1 MQSNQQLNDFRRDG
15 YLVLEKFASH
25 ADCDALV
32 ARAAELVAEFVPP
45 HQKSVFSTTEQKQTS
60 DAYFLESG
68 DKIRFFFEPDAFDAE
83 GTLRQDKMHSI
94 NKIGHAL
101 HDLDPVFDAFSRQA
115 RLAEIADD
123 VGFADPLLLQSMV
136 IFKPPRIGAA
146 TPRHQDAAYWEPAV
160 IHRKAS
166 IWVPLQPA
174 TPENGCMQFVP
185 RSHQSD
191 VMPHQSIRNDPR
203 IHGLELPATEM
214 HRVDGAVTCPL
225 APGGATVH
233 DGYTLHYTAA
243 NRTNVPRRAI
253 ILSASAGTT
262 PRSKPRRFPWME
274 SKQTARMVRQAKA
287 RDHASPQD

>member
-1 MQSNQQLNDFRRDG
+1 MLSNQQLNDFRRDG

-101 HDLDPVFDAFSRQA
+101 HDLDPVFDSFSRQA

-136 IFKPPRIGAA
+136 IFKPPRIGGEVVW
-146 TPRHQDAAYWEPAV
+146 HQDATFLHTEPSRVLGMWFAL
-160 IHRKAS
+160 AD
-166 IWVPLQPA
+166 A
-174 TPENGCMQFVP
+174 TTENGCLW
-185 RSHQSD
+185 
-191 VMPHQSIRNDPR
+191 
-203 IHGLELPATEM
+203 GLPGG
-214 HRVDGAVTCPL
+214 HRRGL
-225 APGGATVH
+225 KSRFLRAPGGGVDMIIDDDKPWPNADFVPFEVEKGTLIIF
-233 DGYTLHYTAA
+233 DGLFPHGSAA
-243 NRTNVPRRAI
+243 NR
-253 ILSASAGTT
+253 SAQARHAYSLHVIDGTCRYL
-262 PRSKPRRFPWME
+262 PENWLQRGPGMPLRGFN
-274 SKQTARMVRQAKA
+274 
-287 RDHASPQD
+287 

>member
-1 MQSNQQLNDFRRDG
+1 MIHVMPNQTIQLTADQIDFFHREG
-15 YLVLEKFASH
+15 YLTIDELTTQEDVAAIREIYDHLFETRAGRDEGRHFDLAGTDEDGREETLPQILGPHRYAPQLEK
-25 ADCDALV
+25 
-32 ARAAELVAEFVPP
+32 
-45 HQKSVFSTTEQKQTS
+45 T
-60 DAYFLESG
+60 
-68 DKIRFFFEPDAFDAE
+68 
-83 GTLRQDKMHSI
+83 
-94 NKIGHAL
+94 
-101 HDLDPVFDAFSRQA
+101 
-115 RLAEIADD
+115 
-123 VGFADPLLLQSMV
+123 LLLANAMAVANQLLGPEATCQFAHA

-146 TPRHQDAAYWEPAV
+146 TPWHQDAAYWEPAV

-191 VMPHQSIRNDPR
+191 VIPHQSIHNDPR

-214 HRVDGAVTCPL
+214 HRVDGVVTCPL

-253 ILSASAGTT
+253 ILSASAGAT

-274 SKQTARMVRQAKA
+274 SKQTARMARQAEA